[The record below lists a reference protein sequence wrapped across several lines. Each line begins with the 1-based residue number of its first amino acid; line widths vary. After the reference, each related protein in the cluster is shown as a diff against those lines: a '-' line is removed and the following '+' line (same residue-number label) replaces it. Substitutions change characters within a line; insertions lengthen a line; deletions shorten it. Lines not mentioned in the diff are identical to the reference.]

1 MIKTG
6 LIWTAAGLLVMLA
19 AAFWA
24 MPQLPADG
32 IPTHWGFNGEP
43 DRFSS
48 REEATAILFLM
59 PAVTVLLAAML
70 AVAPMLDPFQAGLR
84 HSAKAYL
91 AGWVGAVVLMTFCAV
106 GLALMMVGG
115 QAGPSG
121 DTFPRIVLSGAA
133 LMIIVLGNYLP
144 KTRQSF
150 FLGVRTP
157 WTLTSAIAWERTH
170 RLAGLLFVL
179 AGLFG
184 LFAALFLDGLWAI
197 LPFSLVMMAVALIC
211 IVYSYFAWRS
221 APDKIDGADY
231 IV

>member
-19 AAFWA
+19 AVFWA
-24 MPQLPADG
+24 MPQLPAGD
-32 IPTHWGFNGEP
+32 IPTHWGLSGEP

-59 PAVTVLLAAML
+59 PAITLLL
-70 AVAPMLDPFQAGLR
+70 GVVFTVAPMLDPFQAGLR

-91 AGWVGAVVLMTFCAV
+91 AGWIGAVTLMTFCGV

-115 QAGPSG
+115 HGSATG
-121 DTFPRIVLSGAA
+121 DIFPRIVLSGAA

-184 LFAALFLDGLWAI
+184 LFASLFLNGLWAI
-197 LPFSLVMMAVALIC
+197 LPFSLAMVAVALTC

-221 APDKIDGADY
+221 APDKMDGADY